1 MMNEAAAVSGAKKC
15 AYPHYLER
23 VEQELGDI
31 QLTCWYDFEPADPS
45 VGWPAT
51 AWLIRAHVRGDSTD
65 ISELLRDSAVKT
77 LEAEA
82 ADYLSGG
89 G

>member
-1 MMNEAAAVSGAKKC
+1 MMNEAAAVSGAKKR

-23 VEQELGDI
+23 VEQELGDV

>member
-1 MMNEAAAVSGAKKC
+1 MMTDTAAVTGSNGRSYA
-15 AYPHYLER
+15 HYLER
-23 VEQELGDI
+23 VEQELGDV

-65 ISELLRDSAVKT
+65 LSELLRDSAVKT
-77 LEAEA
+77 LEADA

>member
-1 MMNEAAAVSGAKKC
+1 MLSDAAAVAGARRP
-15 AYPHYLER
+15 YPHYLER